1 MTAAVLLLCVAGVLG
16 SDVLSAQNLPCV
28 HSREV
33 ACLELTSYMNTS
45 GPVSVDVCTGM
56 KLVVSLEGISGYP
69 VCLWIRGEHPPL
81 QVNDSIVLPRL
92 SETDSGEYTLTCE
105 ASNGTSSSVT
115 VSVHVMGRPSKPQLM
130 LQDVELHKTSPSF
143 TCKSEGSPKPKIEWS
158 GNKVGTNENT
168 KISSSEYPAEGMMCC
183 ATNAEGQECSQ
194 LYDYD
199 LDREQMDNEVSN
211 VTVSPGQSLLLRGR
225 IKTTTRIFPEWE
237 KGGKLLNA
245 GALGCSST
253 VKKKSCIKN
262 DSHRGSK
269 MAYLFIE
276 SVSGEDGGMYTCRSP
291 TNKMKSVYIHVQAEG
306 FLSVQ
311 LNESKIVPALKASS
325 SCLQA
330 EVSYHPVLQSCS
342 WEAPDKTITK
352 CQRDKWVT
360 KHRSVQLC
368 GSLQPGDYKL
378 HLEAGGKKETKTIS
392 VCVFG
397 RPSKPQLMLQDVELN
412 KTSPSFTCK
421 SEGSPKPKIEWSG
434 NKVGTNE
441 NTKISSSGY
450 SAEGMMCCATNAE
463 GQECSQLYD
472 YDLDREQMDNEV
484 SNVTVSPGQSL
495 LLRGRIKT
503 TTCIFPEWEKGGK
516 LLNAG
521 TLGCSSTVKKKSCIK
536 NDSHS
541 RSKMAYLFIES
552 VSVEDG
558 GMYTCRSP
566 TNKMK
571 SVYIHVQAEGFLSVQ
586 LNERKIVP
594 ALKAS
599 SSCLQAEVSYHP
611 VLQSCFWEAPD
622 KTITKCQ
629 RDKWVT
635 KHRSVQLCGSLQP
648 VVYKLHLEAGG
659 KKETKTI
666 SVCVFDAPKFSFGPS
681 EVNDINLEAVSLVP
695 ANYSWMVCPSNGSR
709 CEADCSWK
717 KINDTIQTDSDVSCS
732 KTIKTSLR
740 RDQATD
746 QCVRFCLTNS
756 VGSWCSD
763 SQYNSHSPQAS
774 TGGRP
779 PENNDMLLLKVGSF
793 LLLLA
798 LAVVSVV
805 LLYFVKKKKPK
816 YQPQLQ
822 MIQMVG
828 PSDNDYIYINFKDFQ
843 YDQKWEFPREN
854 LELGSELGSGA
865 FGTVVQATAY
875 GINKPGV
882 SQQVAVKMLKEK
894 HQTVEKEALMSEL
907 KMLTHIGQHGNIVNL
922 LGACTEL
929 GPIYLIFQYCCYGDL
944 LNYLKNNSERYNKSV
959 TDAFN
964 KDRFSSLY
972 NNLQPRKSSSEL
984 QTAVDTYVPMYHAA
998 TRGQEDIALLAL
1010 SSGDMDVYEE
1020 MYLNNDDETEE
1031 LQALTFD
1038 DLLSFAYQ
1046 VAKGMDFL
1054 SSKNCIHRDLAARNV
1069 LVTKGRLIK
1078 IGDFGLA
1085 RDIDNDSNYV
1095 VRGNVRLPVKWM
1107 APESIFHGMYTMKS
1121 DVWAYGIL
1129 LWEIFSLGVTPYP
1142 GMKVDHTF
1150 YSMIERGF
1158 KMECPY
1164 YANESVYGMM
1174 CRCWALDPCDRPSFS
1189 KLVSFVCDQ
1198 LTDREEKL
1206 YHNIVDQKSSDY
1218 QNARALLDISALAK
1232 QEENKTQ
1239 SRNDYCQTKAAQES
1253 KAEMADSDNVAAEEK
1268 PLKPSDTE

>member
-1 MTAAVLLLCVAGVLG
+1 MTAAVLLLCAVGVLG

-28 HSREV
+28 PSHEV
-33 ACLELTSYMNTS
+33 ACRELTSNLKTS
-45 GPVSVDVCTGM
+45 GHVSVDVCPGM
-56 KLVVSLEGISGYP
+56 KLVISLKGFSGYP
-69 VCLWIRGEHPPL
+69 VCHWIRGEHPPL
-81 QVNDSIVLPRL
+81 KVNDSIVLTRL

-105 ASNGTSSSVT
+105 ASNGTSSSWT
-115 VSVHVMGRPSKPQLM
+115 VSVHVMGRPTKPQLM
-130 LQDVELHKTSPSF
+130 LQDVEIRMTSPSF
-143 TCKSEGSPKPKIEWS
+143 TCISEGCPKPKIEWS
-158 GNKVGTNENT
+158 GKKVGTNANS
-168 KISSSEYPAEGMMCC
+168 KISSTEYYAEGMMCC
-183 ATNAEGQECSQ
+183 ATNEKGQECSQ

-199 LDREQMDNEVSN
+199 LDREQMDNEISN
-211 VTVSPGQSLLLRGR
+211 VTVGPGQSLLLRSR
-225 IKTTTRIFPEWE
+225 IKTYQDPYPVWE

-245 GALGCSST
+245 KTLGCSST

-262 DSHRGSK
+262 DSHSGSK

-276 SVSGEDGGMYTCRSP
+276 SVSVEDGGMYTCRHP
-291 TNKMKSVYIHVQAEG
+291 KKKTKSVYIQVQAEG

-311 LNESKIVPALKASS
+311 LNESKIVPAQKASS

-368 GSLQPGDYKL
+368 GSLKPGDYKL
-378 HLEAGGKKETKTIS
+378 HLEAGKQKETKTIS
-392 VCVFG
+392 VCV
-397 RPSKPQLMLQDVELN
+397 V
-412 KTSPSFTCK
+412 
-421 SEGSPKPKIEWSG
+421 
-434 NKVGTNE
+434 
-441 NTKISSSGY
+441 
-450 SAEGMMCCATNAE
+450 
-463 GQECSQLYD
+463 
-472 YDLDREQMDNEV
+472 
-484 SNVTVSPGQSL
+484 
-495 LLRGRIKT
+495 
-503 TTCIFPEWEKGGK
+503 
-516 LLNAG
+516 
-521 TLGCSSTVKKKSCIK
+521 
-536 NDSHS
+536 
-541 RSKMAYLFIES
+541 
-552 VSVEDG
+552 
-558 GMYTCRSP
+558 
-566 TNKMK
+566 
-571 SVYIHVQAEGFLSVQ
+571 
-586 LNERKIVP
+586 
-594 ALKAS
+594 
-599 SSCLQAEVSYHP
+599 
-611 VLQSCFWEAPD
+611 
-622 KTITKCQ
+622 
-629 RDKWVT
+629 
-635 KHRSVQLCGSLQP
+635 
-648 VVYKLHLEAGG
+648 
-659 KKETKTI
+659 
-666 SVCVFDAPKFSFGPS
+666 DAPKFSFVSS
-681 EVNDINLEAVSLVP
+681 EIDNNLNLEVVSLVP
-695 ANYSWMVCPSNGSR
+695 ANYSWMVCSSVDGR
-709 CEADCSWK
+709 CEADSSWE
-717 KINDTIQTDSDVSCS
+717 KIPDTNRTDSDVSCN
-732 KTIKTSLR
+732 KTINTSLR

-746 QCVRFCLTNS
+746 KYVKFCLSNS
-756 VGSWCSD
+756 VGSWCSN
-763 SQYNSHSPQAS
+763 SQYNSPSPQAS
-774 TGGRP
+774 IGGRHT
-779 PENNDMLLLKVGSF
+779 EDDNMLLLKVGSF

-828 PSDNDYIYINFKDFQ
+828 PSDNDYIYINFKDFL

-922 LGACTEL
+922 LGACTDL

-972 NNLQPRKSSSEL
+972 NNLQPRKGSSEL
-984 QTAVDTYVPMYHAA
+984 QTAVDTYVPMYHNA

-1010 SSGDMDVYEE
+1010 SSGEMDVYEE
-1020 MYLNNDDETEE
+1020 MYLNNDDQTEE

-1069 LVTKGRLIK
+1069 LVTKGRLVK

-1174 CRCWALDPCDRPSFS
+1174 CKCWTLDPCDRPSFS

-1206 YHNIVDQKSSDY
+1206 YHNIDQTSSIY
-1218 QNARALLDISALAK
+1218 QNARAVLDISALAK

-1253 KAEMADSDNVAAEEK
+1253 KAEMSDSDNVAAGEK